1 MKQGHYLTIEK
12 AFKGYKRNLAA
23 LRSYPYP
30 YVSGVDYSKPR
41 VTGDG
46 YKNGQEQMIWSCID
60 KKDDLEKQVRLVE
73 EVVRWFEIEGYG
85 RERYIKYRYFKGATN
100 LNACYEIGIS
110 EKTGKNWKR
119 DIFYKAEAIAEN
131 IGIFQKSENG

>member
-1 MKQGHYLTIEK
+1 MKQGHWLTIDK
-12 AFKGYKRNLAA
+12 AFKGYKRNLVA
-23 LRSYPYP
+23 LKSYPYP

-46 YKNGQEQMIWSCID
+46 YTNGQAQMVMSCIE

-100 LNACYEIGIS
+100 LNACYAIGIS

-131 IGIFQKSENG
+131 IGIFSKSENG

>member
-1 MKQGHYLTIEK
+1 
-12 AFKGYKRNLAA
+12 
-23 LRSYPYP
+23 
-30 YVSGVDYSKPR
+30 
-41 VTGDG
+41 
-46 YKNGQEQMIWSCID
+46 
-60 KKDDLEKQVRLVE
+60 VE

-119 DIFYKAEAIAEN
+119 DIFYTAEAIAEN
-131 IGIFQKSENG
+131 IGIFSKSENG